1 MSADFFNPKV
11 TTRIVMSLLLFL
23 LTYYSGIAQKI
34 TRQATVEH
42 PDPNVN
48 TKGVRW
54 QPLFTK
60 KQDTVNWGSTG
71 NKPFP
76 NDGWLIMDNE
86 LVLLSGRKG
95 GDMITKKEYTNF
107 ELKLEFKMTELV
119 NSGIKYFV
127 NRMKNLET
135 GKTEL
140 IGFEYQIIDDFNQ
153 DQIAGFNDAKGST
166 GALYL
171 LCAPKSDKHLHP
183 PGEWNSLKI
192 KVQKGKVEHW
202 LNGQKVVTVNIKTPE
217 FQLLVQQTKFK
228 NYLDYGTKS
237 SGYILIQD
245 HGSQIHYRNIFIK
258 EL

>member
-1 MSADFFNPKV
+1 MKFHFFNL
-11 TTRIVMSLLLFL
+11 RITWVFLLLFL
-23 LTYYSGIAQKI
+23 LLRTPYYTEAREYTGQIALS
-34 TRQATVEH
+34 H
-42 PDPNVN
+42 PNAV
-48 TKGVRW
+48 KKCRHW
-54 QPLFTK
+54 QTLFK
-60 KQDTVNWGSTG
+60 QEQDTIHWKSAR

-76 NDGWLIMDNE
+76 NDGWLIVDNE
-86 LVLLSGRKG
+86 LILLSGRKG
-95 GDMITKKEYTNF
+95 GDIVTQKEYTDF

-127 NRMKNLET
+127 NRMKNLEN

-171 LCAPKSDKHLHP
+171 LCAPKSNKHLNP

-192 KVQKGKVEHW
+192 KVQNGKVQHW
-202 LNGQKVVTVNIKTPE
+202 LNGQKIVKVNIKAPE
-217 FQLLVQQTKFK
+217 FQGLVQQTKFK
-228 NYLDYGTKS
+228 NYLDYGNKN

-245 HGSQIHYRNIFIK
+245 HGSQIHYRNIVIK